1 MPNESHDSEQNE
13 SSRVPQVFLQEIQKD
28 EEGKFE
34 EKQQAMKPSQV
45 SNQELGSE
53 KESIEDSL
61 NMLYELPEENFR
73 QSNQPSENS
82 NQSQHLR
89 MITPDGRQER
99 QEREVSPLVNKV
111 RKNYKK

>member
-1 MPNESHDSEQNE
+1 MPE
-13 SSRVPQVFLQEIQKD
+13 VFLQEIREDK
-28 EEGKFE
+28 EGKFE

-73 QSNQPSENS
+73 
-82 NQSQHLR
+82 
-89 MITPDGRQER
+89 
-99 QEREVSPLVNKV
+99 
-111 RKNYKK
+111 